1 MWARVDDGWWCHPK
15 VMGLGLAARGL
26 WVSSLSWSCHQRKP
40 VVPWT
45 LLAMLGA
52 DETHAAEL
60 VDAGLWKPCGDGWE
74 IHAWAEY
81 QDLSTSEK
89 RALAGAKGG
98 KASGAARRSKAKQTD
113 AVTSGNDEASEAS
126 AEAGPFPSQ
135 PIQKQRTRDPLTR
148 PRLAEFVP
156 PPAEPIAPPPA
167 NIRDHL
173 HPAPREA
180 SA

>member
-1 MWARVDDGWWCHPK
+1 MWARVGDEWWCHPK
-15 VMGLGLAARGL
+15 VMGLGLAPRGL
-26 WVSSLSWSCHQRKP
+26 WISALSWSCHQRKS

-52 DETHAAEL
+52 DESHAAEL

-74 IHAWAEY
+74 IHDWAEY
-81 QDLSTSEK
+81 QDMSTSEK

-113 AVTSGNDEASEAS
+113 AVTSGNVEAGEAS
-126 AEAGPFPSQ
+126 AEAGTHPFPTL
-135 PIQKQRTRDPLTR
+135 PKQRARDPLAR

-167 NIRDHL
+167 DIRSRL
-173 HPAPREA
+173 TPAPREA